1 MHIRKAVL
9 PVAGLGTRVL
19 PASKV
24 VPKELLPIVDRPTL
38 QYIVEEAVAAGIEE
52 VIFVTSRS
60 KRAIED
66 HFDAFPELE
75 QTLEHK
81 GKQKEL
87 EELRRIQ
94 GLAKYVVV
102 RQVEPLGLGHAVL
115 CAKELVGDEP
125 FVVMLGD
132 EIYPQEPCLQPMIE
146 AYGQCHSSILTLFT
160 VPREQISSYG
170 IASVKRQEGK
180 KTEGAM
186 NWAPTTRAINCQTG
200 AIPRIDQDSEQIQEG
215 NILQVTDLVEKPKP
229 ADAPS
234 DLAVAGRYVITPD
247 IFALIEKLPPGRG
260 GEIQLTD
267 ALQIQARQERCH
279 GIHFTGQRYDMGTPI
294 GLLTTSIA
302 MGLQRPDIAPALRE
316 YMREALKTE

>member
-24 VPKELLPIVDRPTL
+24 VPKELLPIVDKPTL

-52 VIFVTSRS
+52 IIFVTSRS

-75 QTLEHK
+75 QTLERK

-94 GLAKYVVV
+94 KLAKYAAV

-115 CAKELVGDEP
+115 CARELVGNEP

-132 EIYPQEPCLQPMIE
+132 EIYPEKPCLQPIIE
-146 AYGQCHSSILTLFT
+146 AYQQCHSSVLTLVT
-160 VPREQISSYG
+160 VPHEQVSSYG
-170 IASVKRQEGK
+170 IASAKAQF
-180 KTEGAM
+180 
-186 NWAPTTRAINCQTG
+186 
-200 AIPRIDQDSEQIQEG
+200 
-215 NILQVTDLVEKPKP
+215 
-229 ADAPS
+229 
-234 DLAVAGRYVITPD
+234 YPD
-247 IFALIEKLPPGRG
+247 VNLSALIGVQSVTLSKLLEAGSAVPSFGAAIRLPIMDG
-260 GEIQLTD
+260 GKLVGIVTIGDVVKAQRDHFQGEVDT
-267 ALQIQARQERCH
+267 LQTIVMEQGH
-279 GIHFTGQRYDMGTPI
+279 
-294 GLLTTSIA
+294 
-302 MGLQRPDIAPALRE
+302 
-316 YMREALKTE
+316 